1 MTPTKEP
8 LLIYEIKNTIF
19 SVYRRHELTQKWK
32 EFEFNVRGFN
42 QQNNLCEV
50 HSLGESMV
58 AEEEGEEGDH
68 GHQLPPELGS
78 PKKTDEFIV
87 DAYMKASGT

>member
-8 LLIYEIKNTIF
+8 LLIYELKNTIF

-68 GHQLPPELGS
+68 GHQPRQLSIHLEKMRLWMS
-78 PKKTDEFIV
+78 
-87 DAYMKASGT
+87 SL